1 MADTRKNVLEVI
13 NLHTSF
19 FMDDGVVKSV
29 DGVDFSLKEGSTL
42 GIVGESGSGKSV
54 TSLSIMGLLTGTTGK
69 VTEGQIFLDGKDI
82 AHISEEEKRRLR
94 GGQISMMNVS
104 CSMKKFPKKKP
115 GRKRR
120 TCSERPVFPEWSG

>member
-54 TSLSIMGLLTGTTGK
+54 TSLSIMGLLTE
-69 VTEGQIFLDGKDI
+69 V
-82 AHISEEEKRRLR
+82 LR
-94 GGQISMMNVS
+94 GGSLGSKLTLAIRN
-104 CSMKKFPKKKP
+104 
-115 GRKRR
+115 
-120 TCSERPVFPEWSG
+120 